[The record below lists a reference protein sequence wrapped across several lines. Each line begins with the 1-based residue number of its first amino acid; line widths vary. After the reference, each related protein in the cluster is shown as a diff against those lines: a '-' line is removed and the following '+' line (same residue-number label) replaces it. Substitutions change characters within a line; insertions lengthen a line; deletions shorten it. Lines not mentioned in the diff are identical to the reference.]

1 MIFIGCAIAGILLG
15 LRFKIFVLV
24 PACLLATAIVI
35 PSGHGPRA
43 TALMVFV
50 AVVLIQ
56 IGYIA
61 GSVLRVLA
69 TRQLQVWRSA
79 RFSRNGP
86 ERHTELGRL
95 SVWTATNEAYF
106 AFQRWTSRRAKR

>member
-1 MIFIGCAIAGILLG
+1 MAQKAFEPAPSFDIGCSMIFIGCAIAGILLG

-35 PSGHGPRA
+35 PSGHGPWA

-69 TRQLQVWRSA
+69 TRQLRAWRSA

-86 ERHTELGRL
+86 ERHIH
-95 SVWTATNEAYF
+95 
-106 AFQRWTSRRAKR
+106 

>member
-1 MIFIGCAIAGILLG
+1 MTFIGCAIAGILLG
-15 LRFKIFVLV
+15 LRFKVLVLV

-35 PSGHGPRA
+35 LSGHGLRE

-61 GSVLRVLA
+61 GGLLRVLVA
-69 TRQLQVWRSA
+69 GRMPPWRSA

-86 ERHTELGRL
+86 ERHIH
-95 SVWTATNEAYF
+95 
-106 AFQRWTSRRAKR
+106 

>member
-50 AVVLIQ
+50 AVVLI
-56 IGYIA
+56 
-61 GSVLRVLA
+61 
-69 TRQLQVWRSA
+69 
-79 RFSRNGP
+79 
-86 ERHTELGRL
+86 
-95 SVWTATNEAYF
+95 
-106 AFQRWTSRRAKR
+106 